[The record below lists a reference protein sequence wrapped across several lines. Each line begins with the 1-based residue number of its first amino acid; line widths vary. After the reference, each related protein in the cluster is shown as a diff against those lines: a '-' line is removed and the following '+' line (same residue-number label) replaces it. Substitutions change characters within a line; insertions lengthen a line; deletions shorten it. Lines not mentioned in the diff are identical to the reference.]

1 MDERIAVD
9 RVLIPVD
16 GTDASLEAVEYALAV
31 GDRYDA
37 EVVVL
42 YLLGSETRQAINAG
56 EADTET
62 IAAKTNAFL
71 DRIRDRAA
79 EQGVSMRATEA
90 SGFSTARKTHHPGNV
105 VLDSADQIG
114 GDFIVLPREPGEDVL
129 GKAAGHVLAYA
140 DQPVLSV

>member
-16 GTDASLEAVEYALAV
+16 GTEASMDAVEYAVAV
-31 GDRYDA
+31 ADRYDA
-37 EVVVL
+37 ELVVL
-42 YLLGSETRQAINAG
+42 YLLAPDTRQAINNGTADP
-56 EADTET
+56 EAIASET
-62 IAAKTNAFL
+62 NTFL
-71 DRIRDRAA
+71 DTVRSQAA
-79 EQGVSMRATEA
+79 TASVPVRTTQA

-105 VLDSADQIG
+105 VLEAVDQVG